1 MKQITQ
7 TSSTRDDA
15 MLAQAATD
23 SLRMLTLDEITLIG
37 GGVVDV
43 ADYPLPPRG

>member
-1 MKQITQ
+1 MKQIIQ

-15 MLAQAATD
+15 LLPQAATD
-23 SLRMLTLDEITLIG
+23 LLRMLTPDEIRLIG

-43 ADYPLPPRG
+43 ADYPLPPR

>member
-15 MLAQAATD
+15 LLAQAATD
-23 SLRMLTLDEITLIG
+23 SLRMLTPDEIKLIG
-37 GGVVDV
+37 GGVVV
-43 ADYPLPPRG
+43 GEYPLPPRG

>member
-1 MKQITQ
+1 MKQIIQ
-7 TSSTRDDA
+7 ASSTRDDA
-15 MLAQAATD
+15 PLSQAAAD
-23 SLRMLTLDEITLIG
+23 SLRILTPDEIKLIG